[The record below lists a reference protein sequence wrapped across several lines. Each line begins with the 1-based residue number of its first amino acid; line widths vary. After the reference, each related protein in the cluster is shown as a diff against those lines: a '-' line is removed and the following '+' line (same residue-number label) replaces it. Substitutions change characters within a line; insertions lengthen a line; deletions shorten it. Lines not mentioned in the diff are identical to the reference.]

1 MPNERRICVYSDIA
15 SPQHA
20 DFADEKSLYKHLER
34 IFNNAYYSHLGR
46 PIVTLVTR
54 KIDNVNGHI
63 TKTDSLPVISIYI
76 SEKYKLS
83 DDGKV
88 SIINPRTGMVVQ
100 TSGGYIIMNQKME
113 QLYPVLAKNQRTA
126 LDEFVS
132 TSLSKFSESK
142 QKTK

>member
-1 MPNERRICVYSDIA
+1 MKVICVYSDIA

-20 DFADEKSLYKHLER
+20 DFTDEKSLYKHLER

-63 TKTDSLPVISIYI
+63 TKIDSLPVINIYI

-100 TSGGYIIMNQKME
+100 TSGGYIIMNQKMK
-113 QLYPVLAKNQRTA
+113 QLYPVLDKNQRTA